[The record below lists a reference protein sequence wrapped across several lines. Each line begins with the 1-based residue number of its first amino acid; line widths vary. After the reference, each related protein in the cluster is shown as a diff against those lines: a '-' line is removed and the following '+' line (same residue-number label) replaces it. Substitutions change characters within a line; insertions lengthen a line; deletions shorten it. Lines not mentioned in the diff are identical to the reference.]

1 MLGSDGIP
9 AIGCAVATQDG
20 GTMHPTAEL
29 HVHIEGTLEV
39 ELLVRLAQRNG
50 LSLPSYDAETLRQ
63 RYRFGRLQD
72 FLDVYIQ
79 NTAALQTE
87 QDFYDL
93 AAAYLARARA
103 AGVRRAEIF
112 FDPPTH
118 LARGIR
124 METIFA
130 GLTAALDESRAEG
143 MSADLILCFQR
154 DLGAH
159 AAMET
164 LEASLPFR
172 DQFIGVGL
180 DSSEV
185 GYPPSLFTRVYARA
199 AAEGLRRVAHAGEE
213 GGPEY
218 VWEAIDLLGVER
230 VDHGNRALEDADLV
244 RRLRDDQ
251 IPLTVCP
258 LSNLALRTAPPELRD
273 HPLPV
278 MIEEGLNV
286 SIHSDDP
293 AYFGGYIDDAF
304 AAVTRELGLS
314 AAQTATLARNALTSS
329 FAAADEIAGWVAELD
344 ARAAAPGGVR

>member
-1 MLGSDGIP
+1 
-9 AIGCAVATQDG
+9 
-20 GTMHPTAEL
+20 MHPTAEL

-39 ELLVRLAQRNG
+39 DLLVRLAQRNG
-50 LSLPSYDAETLRQ
+50 LPLPSFDPDVLRQ
-63 RYRFGRLQD
+63 RYRFGKLQD
-72 FLDVYIQ
+72 FLDVYGQ
-79 NTAALQTE
+79 NVAVLRTE

-93 AAAYLARARA
+93 AASYLARVRA
-103 AGVRRAEIF
+103 AGVRRSEIF

-124 METIFA
+124 METILA
-130 GLTAALDESRAEG
+130 GLTAALDESRADG
-143 MSADLILCFQR
+143 LSADLIMCFQR
-154 DLGAH
+154 DLGAD
-159 AAMET
+159 AAMG
-164 LEASLPFR
+164 LLDMALPFR

-293 AYFGGYIDDAF
+293 AYFGGYIDDNF

-314 AAQTATLARNALTSS
+314 SAQTATLARNALTSS
-329 FAAADEIAGWVAELD
+329 FASPQEIAGWVAELD
-344 ARAAAPGGVR
+344 AGVAVAGGAR